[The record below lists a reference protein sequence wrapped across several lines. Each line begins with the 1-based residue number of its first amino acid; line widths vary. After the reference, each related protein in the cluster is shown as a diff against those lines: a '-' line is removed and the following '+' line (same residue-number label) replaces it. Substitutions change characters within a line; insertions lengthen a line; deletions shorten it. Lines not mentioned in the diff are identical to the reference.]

1 MEKVLK
7 NVEQLRGEMVDA
19 LSQMC
24 RIPAIAPESG
34 GEGEEKRAIFLE
46 KFLIDNGFKN
56 VQVLKAKDDRVP
68 CGFRPNIIITVP
80 GKNKTLPATWVVT
93 HTDVVPEGDRDLWD
107 TDPFQPVK
115 KNGKL
120 IGRGVEDNGQAMMAS
135 IFAAKAI
142 MNSGVRPNRDIKLA
156 LVADEEVGSKYGIK
170 YLIDRGIF
178 KKNDLIVVPDAGTLD
193 GAAIEV
199 VEKTHLQI
207 KVITHGKQ
215 AHASRPHKGVNA
227 FRAAAKFASRVT
239 DDLYKKYSQRDKL
252 FNPPFS
258 TFEITKKLA
267 NVPNIN
273 TIPGEDIFFMDCRV
287 LPDQDL
293 YEILDFMR
301 KIADKVE
308 KESGAKISLEHAH
321 VFSAPPATKSDS
333 KIVKNLQT
341 AIKKVSGVNAKP
353 IGIGGGTC
361 AAFFRQKG
369 LPAAVWETTFETA
382 HEPNEYIKI
391 DNLVDDAKVFAL
403 LYLMD

>member
-7 NVEQLRGEMVDA
+7 NVEKLRGEMVEA

-34 GEGEEKRAIFLE
+34 GEGEEKRAIFLK
-46 KFLIDNGFKN
+46 KFLQDNGFEN
-56 VQVLKAKDDRVP
+56 VKVVKAKDNRVP
-68 CGFRPNIIITVP
+68 CGYRPNIIVTIP
-80 GKNKTLPATWVVT
+80 GQKKGQPATWIVT
-93 HTDVVPEGDRDLWD
+93 HTDIVPEGNHDLWD

-142 MNSGVRPNRDIKLA
+142 MDSGVKPKRDIKLA
-156 LVADEEVGSKYGIK
+156 LVADEEVGSKFGIK
-170 YLIDRGIF
+170 FLVDKGIF

-199 VEKTHLQI
+199 VEKAHLQI
-207 KVITHGKQ
+207 KVVTHGKQ

-227 FRAAAKFASRVT
+227 FRAASKFATRVT
-239 DDLYKKYSQRDKL
+239 DELYKKYNQKDNIFS
-252 FNPPFS
+252 PPFS
-258 TFEITKKLA
+258 TFEITKKIA

-273 TIPGEDIFFMDCRV
+273 TIPGEDIFFMDCRI

-301 KIADKVE
+301 RIADKVE
-308 KESGAKISLEHAH
+308 KESGAKITLEHAH
-321 VFSAPPATKSDS
+321 VFSAPPATRSDS
-333 KIVKNLQT
+333 RIVKNLQA
-341 AIKKVSGVNAKP
+341 AIKKVRGVNAKP

-361 AAFFRQKG
+361 AAFFREKG
-369 LPAAVWETTFETA
+369 LPAAVWETSFETA

-391 DNLVDDAKVFAL
+391 DNLVNDAKVFAL
-403 LYLMD
+403 LYLME